1 MSLPNLK
8 FLSLGEF
15 KLVGEDCFM
24 RFLQGYPLLEEL
36 MLHLRPFYN
45 GREIGEGI
53 EVEVLEISS
62 PLLNKLML
70 CWHEKVELKFTI
82 IRKVKQS

>member
-1 MSLPNLK
+1 M
-8 FLSLGEF
+8 GE
-15 KLVGEDCFM
+15 
-24 RFLQGYPLLEEL
+24 RLEK
-36 MLHLRPFYN
+36 
-45 GREIGEGI
+45 I

-62 PLLNKLML
+62 SLLNKLML